1 MKSGGQD
8 GSNLKTAFFICANIL
23 TNVSIVMVNKSVFET
38 YGFHYPTV
46 LTAIHF
52 AITGLGLHIAASFGI
67 FERKPV
73 SWGAIM
79 PLSLSYALCTP
90 LSNLSLHYNSV
101 GFYQLA
107 KLAFIPYLMA
117 VQSTF
122 HGATFSDGV
131 KSSVVPLTAG
141 IAIATAGEAEVSVSI
156 PGLVC
161 AVGAIVATARYQIQV
176 GSLTKDLGLNNLQ
189 LVLNMMPGATII
201 VLCLSPF
208 VDGIGMGAVAASQ
221 PLAPEEVAQDYSGVM
236 TAVLFSGVLAF
247 GVNVTTFM
255 LIGHTSPLT
264 YNIVGFLKT
273 LLVLI
278 FGVMFFNTPTTPKN
292 QLGTSLALSGLALY
306 MWLKLREREDPSKQ
320 NDPRFTVVWYVCQAA
335 MCFFSIVGVFLL
347 ATNPSCPGVEGG
359 IAADEV

>member
-1 MKSGGQD
+1 MKT
-8 GSNLKTAFFICANIL
+8 LFFICANML
-23 TNVSIVMVNKSVFET
+23 TNVSIVMVNKTVFDT
-38 YGFHYPTV
+38 YGFHYPTL
-46 LTAIHF
+46 LTATHF
-52 AITGLGLHIAASFGI
+52 GMTGLCLHLAASFGL

-131 KSSVVPLTAG
+131 KGSVVPLTAG
-141 IAIATAGEAEVSVSI
+141 IAIATAGEAEVSFSF

-176 GSLTKDLGLNNLQ
+176 GTLTKDLGLNNLQ

-201 VLCLSPF
+201 VLCMAPI
-208 VDGIGMGAVAASQ
+208 VDGVGMGAVGNGAAE
-221 PLAPEEVAQDYSGVM
+221 LADEDVAADAYGVFV
-236 TAVLFSGVLAF
+236 AVLFSALLAF
-247 GVNVTTFM
+247 GVNVTTFL

-278 FGVMFFNTPTTPKN
+278 FGVLFFNTPTTGKN
-292 QLGTSLALSGLALY
+292 MLGTAVALSGLALY
-306 MWLKLREREDPSKQ
+306 MWRKLREREDPKAAE
-320 NDPRFTVVWYVCQAA
+320 DPRLTVFWYVCQAA
-335 MCFFSIVGVFLL
+335 MCVFSIAGVFLM
-347 ATNPSCPGVEGG
+347 ASSAVPCDDGF
-359 IAADEV
+359 

>member
-1 MKSGGQD
+1 MSDAKGG
-8 GSNLKTAFFICANIL
+8 GYMKTAFFIVANIL

-38 YGFHYPTV
+38 YGFHYPTA
-46 LTAIHF
+46 LTAVHF
-52 AITGLGLHIAASFGI
+52 AVTGLGLHLAASFGV

-73 SWGAIM
+73 PWGAIM

-107 KLAFIPYLMA
+107 KLAFIPYLMG
-117 VQSTF
+117 VQTAF
-122 HGATFSDGV
+122 YGATFSDGV

-141 IAIATAGEAEVSVSI
+141 IAIATAGEAEVSVSL
-156 PGLVC
+156 PGLAC

-201 VLCLSPF
+201 VMCLAPI
-208 VDGIGMGAVAASQ
+208 VDGIGMGAVAAQ
-221 PLAPEEVAQDYSGVM
+221 APLAPEDAMADGGTGAFAAVM
-236 TAVLFSGVLAF
+236 FSAVLAF
-247 GVNVTTFM
+247 GVNVTTFL

-278 FGVMFFNTPTTPKN
+278 FGVVFFNTPTTPKN
-292 QLGTSLALSGLALY
+292 QLGTVVALSGLALY
-306 MWLKLREREDPSKQ
+306 MWLKLREREDPASQ
-320 NDPRFTVVWYVCQAA
+320 NDRRFTVFWYVCQAA
-335 MCFFSIVGVFLL
+335 MVFFSIVGVFLL
-347 ATNPSCPGVEGG
+347 STTPACPKVGG
-359 IAADEV
+359 EF